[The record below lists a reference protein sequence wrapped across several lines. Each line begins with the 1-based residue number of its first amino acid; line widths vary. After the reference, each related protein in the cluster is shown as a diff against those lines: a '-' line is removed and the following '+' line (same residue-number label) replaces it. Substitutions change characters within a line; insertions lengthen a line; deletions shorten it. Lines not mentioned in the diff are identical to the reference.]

1 MARIT
6 EQKLKEQIKN
16 KNFSS
21 LYFLY
26 GEESY
31 LVKHYASKIVEGAV
45 PKGMEAFNL
54 HLLDGEKTTPDEIFE
69 KTETM
74 PMMAER
80 ICVSVKDMDL
90 GALGQKELDKIYEII
105 KDVPETCVL
114 IFWYSADNDDKKSA
128 KWKNVIKK
136 FTDCG
141 EVFEAAK
148 MSQPQLAS
156 LVKRMAK
163 KQGCDISDADASY
176 LAGLTGGDMNT
187 LFSETEK
194 LCFYAQGG
202 EITRKKIDEI
212 AVKSVEASVF
222 DLVKAIAAGKSEKAF
237 SVLNLLFSQKTE
249 PVMILGAIIGSYC
262 DMYRV
267 RAAKN
272 AGQQPTD
279 VANYYGYKGR
289 EFRLRNAA
297 RDSASLS
304 DEALRRC
311 LQILWDCDALLKSSR
326 TDNRLA
332 LEETVVKLLLASGG
346 EKV

>member
-54 HLLDGEKTTPDEIFE
+54 HLLDGEKTNPDEIFE

-148 MSQPQLAS
+148 MSQSQLAS

-163 KQGCDISDADASY
+163 KQGCDISDADAAY

-202 EITRKKIDEI
+202 EITRDKIDEI

>member
-1 MARIT
+1 MAKIT

-16 KNFSS
+16 KDFSA

-31 LVKHYASKIVEGAV
+31 LVKHYASKIAEGAV

-69 KTETM
+69 KAETM

-80 ICVSVKDMDL
+80 VCVSVKDMDL
-90 GALGQKELDKIYEII
+90 ASLGQKELDKIYEII

-128 KWKNVIKK
+128 KWKSIIKK
-136 FTDCG
+136 FTDSAD
-141 EVFEAAK
+141 VFEAAK
-148 MSQPQLAS
+148 MSQSQLAS

-163 KQGCDISDADASY
+163 KQGCEISDADAAY

-202 EITRKKIDEI
+202 EITREKIDEI
-212 AVKSVEASVF
+212 AVKSVEASGF

-272 AGQQPTD
+272 I
-279 VANYYGYKGR
+279 K
-289 EFRLRNAA
+289 
-297 RDSASLS
+297 
-304 DEALRRC
+304 RC

-332 LEETVVKLLLASGG
+332 LEETVVKLLLAAGG